1 MTTSKLEVYHSRSS
15 RTKEWFSQ
23 FIIHPKKIGSV
34 LFLNALNPTHVP
46 FSSANSRTLGSFFT
60 SRIWWVDIEVPND
73 SVDKSS
79 WESSACYPRRTFDPL
94 SESPSTRDS
103 RITMADFRLC
113 STSRSHSQAG
123 LYHYA
128 HEQNL
133 SLSLPSHTSVTL

>member
-1 MTTSKLEVYHSRSS
+1 
-15 RTKEWFSQ
+15 
-23 FIIHPKKIGSV
+23 
-34 LFLNALNPTHVP
+34 
-46 FSSANSRTLGSFFT
+46 
-60 SRIWWVDIEVPND
+60 VPND

-128 HEQNL
+128 HEQNQR
-133 SLSLPSHTSVTL
+133 LSLPSHTSVTL